1 MSALHPYANFA
12 FAFLIIV
19 VQILY
24 NDHIRITI
32 RQELK
37 DVALGE
43 LRPIYKKMYGEGEIG
58 V

>member
-1 MSALHPYANFA
+1 MSSLHPYANFA

-19 VQILY
+19 VHILY
-24 NDHIRITI
+24 HIRITT

-43 LRPIYKKMYGEGEIG
+43 LRPIYKQMYGEGEIG